1 MIKNK
6 RLLRSVSLVLSLIL
20 LLQAFFISAGPQ
32 GRLFAE
38 EEESEFSAS
47 EALAPGEYLEQVTG
61 LMGGNTEE
69 IESHS
74 YAQWTLLLMN
84 TLIMLDPKGT
94 DVMTFQHSITKTLST
109 VNKVRGFAADLPKY
123 VGWVEKI
130 AAFGFKYFP
139 GSGANKFHQILLK
152 VQNAMGML
160 GKTDRLRTLQQ
171 TATYMKSPYSKG
183 VGACKQWYKKG
194 TPLVDGSQQLSGLQ
208 TGAMKVG
215 SVLQIISGIMELSRV
230 PGALANDAGTP
241 SFETVQ
247 IAINGAILIATAL
260 MAWPPPG
267 AWTVAAFIII
277 GAWELIKGTLNK
289 IGDTIEK
296 WHKSYADS
304 LNFLRETDDK
314 FAAFY
319 DENID
324 ANSCPMPGDDS
335 PLIDPLERSAALV
348 FADELKAAL
357 EENPGEG
364 DIAERQQELVK
375 NIRAQGILST
385 WYYQQDEATRLL
397 PPNIEDLY
405 LIWNHRADYMAFKPK
420 KPSWSWN
427 PINLIGDGL
436 GWLAGTAL
444 ESFLGT
450 HDQFVD
456 DKGKFKE
463 LALFCP
469 DFALTVLFRRYVT
482 SQAHSENI
490 GEIPEHL
497 SLTGVRIEQAPFNY
511 MPLIE
516 IYNNNF
522 SNWSTEIIGQA
533 FAADAFM
540 TAAKEMPY
548 LTEQLNYARKN
559 NEQTTMHTLAKAVG
573 AVIIDDD
580 PKEIVLGIL
589 ADCMLKQ
596 LEGSA
601 RMRAQFDALLAAYNE
616 DKNARIKDK
625 EVDYSFNGDS
635 DDFKLGKE
643 IFKGKKMHDEL
654 GPFVMNMGVA
664 VPEFWSGIL
673 KGEDEKEE
681 PEQIFR
687 EYSGQLQTS
696 LQLNLNSLGI
706 SGIDMVKFGI
716 QLKNEIDVLELAK
729 DNLKDKKQALDSI
742 NEIFTNEAI
751 RKLVTKGEFLDVSRD
766 WLSNFLSSYDP
777 PEDIF
782 EHNIGKL
789 EDAIEKLEE
798 SINKRKEIFDTL
810 HPLIKSEYA
819 GWLETYKNYEE
830 AADELGISLTIRSS
844 DSGYAKR
851 NLELLAP
858 ISALDPSAAPAETTR

>member
-1 MIKNK
+1 MIKDK
-6 RLLRSVSLVLSLIL
+6 RLLRSVSLVLCLIL
-20 LLQAFFISAGPQ
+20 LLQAFFIAAGPD
-32 GRLFAE
+32 GCLFAE
-38 EEESEFSAS
+38 EEESEFTAS
-47 EALAPGEYLEQVTG
+47 EALSPGEYREQITG
-61 LMGGNTEE
+61 LMGGNAEE
-69 IESHS
+69 IETHS

-84 TLIMLDPKGT
+84 ALIMLDPKGT
-94 DVMTFQHSITKTLST
+94 DVMTFQHTITKTLST
-109 VNKVRGFAADLPKY
+109 VNKIRGFSADLPKY
-123 VGWVEKI
+123 VGWVEKV

-139 GSGANKFHQILLK
+139 GSGANKFHNMLLK
-152 VQNAMGML
+152 VQNAMNML

-183 VGACKQWYKKG
+183 TSACKQWYKKG

-215 SVLQIISGIMELSRV
+215 SVLQVISGIMELSRV

-304 LNFLRETDDK
+304 LNFLREADGK

-324 ANSCPMPGDDS
+324 ANSCPMPGDAS
-335 PLIDPLERSAALV
+335 PLIDPLERSSALV
-348 FADELKAAL
+348 FADELRAAL
-357 EENPGEG
+357 DESPGEG
-364 DIAERQQELVK
+364 DIAERQKELVK

-385 WYYQQDEATRLL
+385 WYYQQEEASRLL

-405 LIWNHRADYMAFKPK
+405 IIWNHRADYMAFKPK

-427 PINLIGDGL
+427 PISLVGDGL

-469 DFALTVLFRRYVT
+469 DFALIVLFRRFVT
-482 SQAHSENI
+482 SQAHSESI

-497 SLTGVRIEQAPFNY
+497 SLAGVRIEQAPFNY

-522 SNWSTEIIGQA
+522 SNWTTEIIGQA

-540 TAAKEMPY
+540 TSAKEMPY
-548 LTEQLNYARKN
+548 LIEQINYAKKN
-559 NEQTTMHTLAKAVG
+559 NEQTTMHTLAKTVG
-573 AVIIDDD
+573 ANIVSDN
-580 PKEIVLGIL
+580 PKEIVIGIL
-589 ADCMLKQ
+589 AESLQKQ

-601 RMRAQFDALLAAYNE
+601 RMRAQFDALLEAYNE
-616 DKNARIKDK
+616 DKHAEIKDK
-625 EVDYSFNGDS
+625 RIDYSFNGDS
-635 DDFKLGKE
+635 DHFKLGKE

-664 VPEFWSGIL
+664 IPEFWSGIL
-673 KGEDEKEE
+673 KGEDEQADPERIFSTYAEE
-681 PEQIFR
+681 IQN
-687 EYSGQLQTS
+687 S

-706 SGIDMVKFGI
+706 SGVDMVKLGV
-716 QLKNEIDVLELAK
+716 QLKNELDVLALAR
-729 DNLKDKKQALDSI
+729 DNLKDKEQALASLD
-742 NEIFTNEAI
+742 EIFTNSAM
-751 RKLVTKGEFLDVSRD
+751 KTLVTKGEFLDVSRD
-766 WLSNFLSSYDP
+766 WFSNFLSSYDP
-777 PEDIF
+777 PKDMFKHHID
-782 EHNIGKL
+782 KL
-789 EDAIEKLEE
+789 EEAIEKLEE
-798 SINKRKEIFDTL
+798 SIEKRKEILDTL
-810 HPLIKSEYA
+810 QPLLQEEYA
-819 GWLETYKNYEE
+819 GWLETYKNYED
-830 AADELGISLTIRSS
+830 AADELGLRLSIRSS
-844 DSGYAKR
+844 DRNYSKD

-858 ISALDPSAAPAETTR
+858 IVALDPLALPADTSR